1 MIHCVCRTRFNLILQ
16 CTKTLWHSA
25 SSCDWLK
32 ARAVRAD
39 PGEKMK
45 FVRLI
50 LVLLSGGQSELQT
63 RVTFFSVR
71 VKKNLKLILNVH
83 VTTFLTCQPRL
94 PFSTIYSVSCLTRF
108 MVMRQHFGYLPMS
121 NGPFIS
127 GTTSLKTP
135 NSRILADN
143 NLYSKSV
150 QNLRMTRWET
160 KSTEMFDVSK
170 AAQVLLSCS
179 LIWNEL
185 WLKLWIFNY
194 FLQVFVISFRCQL
207 VYNAILSSICLAF
220 YSYVQKLQVKIS
232 HVLKGLKIKC
242 TRQIISDAKRI
253 Q

>member
-39 PGEKMK
+39 PGEKWNS
-45 FVRLI
+45 FVWFWFCCLA
-50 LVLLSGGQSELQT
+50 VKVNYKHELLFFRSEW
-63 RVTFFSVR
+63 
-71 VKKNLKLILNVH
+71 KKNLKLILNVH

-170 AAQVLLSCS
+170 AAQV
-179 LIWNEL
+179 
-185 WLKLWIFNY
+185 
-194 FLQVFVISFRCQL
+194 
-207 VYNAILSSICLAF
+207 F
-220 YSYVQKLQVKIS
+220 YCRVV
-232 HVLKGLKIKC
+232 
-242 TRQIISDAKRI
+242 
-253 Q
+253 

>member
-1 MIHCVCRTRFNLILQ
+1 M
-16 CTKTLWHSA
+16 
-25 SSCDWLK
+25 
-32 ARAVRAD
+32 
-39 PGEKMK
+39 
-45 FVRLI
+45 
-50 LVLLSGGQSELQT
+50 
-63 RVTFFSVR
+63 
-71 VKKNLKLILNVH
+71 
-83 VTTFLTCQPRL
+83 TTFLTCQPRL

-207 VYNAILSSICLAF
+207 VYIAILSSICLAF

-242 TRQIISDAKRI
+242 KRQIISDAKRI